1 MCRIVK
7 LAEMQTRAPNKKM
20 VVKASV
26 WGNMRGAMHRQL
38 M

>member
-7 LAEMQTRAPNKKM
+7 LAEMQTRAPNKKR
-20 VVKASV
+20 VVSASV
-26 WGNMRGAMHRQL
+26 WENMRGAIHMQL